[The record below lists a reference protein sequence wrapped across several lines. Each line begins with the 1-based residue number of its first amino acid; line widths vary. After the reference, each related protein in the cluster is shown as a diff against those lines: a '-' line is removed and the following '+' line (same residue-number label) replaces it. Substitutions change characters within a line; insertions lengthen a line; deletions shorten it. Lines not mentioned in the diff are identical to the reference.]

1 MNHCAR
7 ILIGLSRILKRQP
20 TADEYTAF
28 VSELPQGEYMYIP
41 DNGRRR
47 DTEWARAGIVE
58 RRGEGASLRIIASEF
73 DMSHERVRQILSET
87 CQEFPPT
94 ELTES

>member
-41 DNGRRR
+41 DHNLKLSTEHVRATIMDKRR
-47 DTEWARAGIVE
+47 DGKTLRAIAREV
-58 RRGEGASLRIIASEF
+58 
-73 DMSHERVRQILSET
+73 DMSHERVRQIIAD
-87 CQEFPPT
+87 CQVFPPT
-94 ELTES
+94 ELTET